1 MGIKISYVNFHGNKY
16 INIKALIESLREEAT
31 KSEETKMDFDELAD
45 RIENIT
51 YEEPRQQ

>member
-1 MGIKISYVNFHGNKY
+1 FHGNKY